1 MKPNGLGQG
10 IKDSVKTADT
20 GRDADILEL
29 LAAGQQAQAFER
41 LLTRYQVK
49 VFRLCCGMLRDAALA
64 ADTAQ
69 ETFVRIWKA
78 LPRYN
83 GSASLSTWIYAIS
96 RNRCLTEIARQR
108 ERLVRS
114 TPDAHTELD
123 NVADE
128 NTQAEAAA
136 EAHALR
142 RLVAALPAR
151 QQQVLTLFYFEDQSH
166 EQVAEALHMPIG
178 TVKTLLH
185 RAKQQ
190 LCAEAGQ

>member
-1 MKPNGLGQG
+1 
-10 IKDSVKTADT
+10 VKTADKA
-20 GRDADILEL
+20 RDADILEL
-29 LAAGQQAQAFER
+29 LAAGQQTEAFER

-49 VFRLCCGMLRDAALA
+49 VFRLCCGMLRDPALA
-64 ADTAQ
+64 EDTAQ
-69 ETFVRIWKA
+69 EAFVRIWKA

-96 RNRCLTEIARQR
+96 RNRCLTEIGKQR
-108 ERLVRS
+108 EQRAS
-114 TPDAHTELD
+114 HAPDAQVWLD
-123 NVADE
+123 NLAAE
-128 NTQAEAAA
+128 NTQAETDA
-136 EAHALR
+136 EAQALR
-142 RLVAALPAR
+142 RLVAALPVR

-178 TVKTLLH
+178 TVKTLLN

>member
-1 MKPNGLGQG
+1 LKPKWQGLG
-10 IKDSVKTADT
+10 IKDSVKTADI

-29 LAAGQQAQAFER
+29 LAAGQQVQAFER

-49 VFRLCCGMLRDAALA
+49 VFRLCCGMLRDVALA
-64 ADTAQ
+64 EDTAQ
-69 ETFVRIWKA
+69 EAFVRIWKA

-83 GSASLSTWIYAIS
+83 GTASLSTWIYAIS

-114 TPDAHTELD
+114 SPESDNELD
-123 NVADE
+123 NVAAE
-128 NTQAEAAA
+128 NSQAESVA
-136 EAHALR
+136 EAQALR
-142 RLVAALPAR
+142 RLVAALPER

-166 EQVAEALHMPIG
+166 EQVAEELQMPIG